1 LLIWRSWIGNELFP
15 MLASLSEVNK
25 ELLADLCTTGANL
38 NDFEPSTQ
46 DIVGTAFAVPSA

>member
-1 LLIWRSWIGNELFP
+1 

>member
-1 LLIWRSWIGNELFP
+1 

-46 DIVGTAFAVPSA
+46 DIVGTAFAVPSAYRVQADPDELSLR